1 MRRHAIGAGV
11 SSEIRKKNLLL
22 FKEPGKLNER
32 RRRGDDTGNER
43 NDENNN
49 KWWRMIIIVY

>member
-1 MRRHAIGAGV
+1 MRRHAIEAFV
-11 SSEIRKKNLLL
+11 SSENEKKNLLL

-43 NDENNN
+43 NDE
-49 KWWRMIIIVY
+49 K